1 MLGALYRYMNEADP
15 KHFQPMNANFGLLD
29 DLSTNVRDKKRKRE
43 MLAERALADMRTWID
58 ENAVLGAAVARAS

>member
-29 DLSTNVRDKKRKRE
+29 DLSEKVRDKKRKRE
-43 MLAERALADMRTWID
+43 MFAERALADMRNWI
-58 ENAVLGAAVARAS
+58 EANAVLGAAVARA